1 MKKHPYLCNIILL
14 SDVNDAENLQ
24 IESEQDSKRQIITF
38 VKEKNQYKM
47 IQRLSNPQAVLGW
60 WLAIGL
66 LMGLSFGLLIN
77 SMTVGIPMGLAAS
90 VWAGHVVGRMC
101 KTLL

>member
-1 MKKHPYLCNIILL
+1 
-14 SDVNDAENLQ
+14 
-24 IESEQDSKRQIITF
+24 
-38 VKEKNQYKM
+38 M

-90 VWAGHVVGRMC
+90 VWVGHVVGRMC